1 VNFPFQWKICLPRI
15 TPCISVEKTGGLSS
29 DVREM
34 GNVRYKQKVRARYKS
49 SIERTKEIAV
59 SQTRVSR
66 YSHPVD
72 FAADRRST
80 LLAARRAKSWLT
92 ESFFHRPYFTGGK
105 RYLRIQNEKG
115 NTATYIDTTER
126 SQNR

>member
-1 VNFPFQWKICLPRI
+1 
-15 TPCISVEKTGGLSS
+15 
-29 DVREM
+29 M

-66 YSHPVD
+66 YSYPVD

-80 LLAARRAKSWLT
+80 LLAAHRAKSWLT
-92 ESFFHRPYFTGGK
+92 ESFFHRPYFAGGR
-105 RYLRIQNEKG
+105 RYLRIQNEKR
-115 NTATYIDTTER
+115 NTAIYRYDR
-126 SQNR
+126 KKSKSLASF